1 MRTQAIR
8 RAKSGMLHDEELQQ
22 LITERMDEDPT
33 FWSGSGKAR
42 TGVTV
47 EVVDGEV
54 ILTGVV
60 KTAADKRRAD
70 LLARSLGAAGV
81 DNRLRVQEESPRR
94 VA

>member
-1 MRTQAIR
+1 
-8 RAKSGMLHDEELQQ
+8 MLHDEELQQ

-33 FWSGSGKAR
+33 FWSGSGKTR

-60 KTAADKRRAD
+60 KTAADRRRAD

-81 DNRLRVQEESPRR
+81 DNRLRVQEETPRR